1 MLALIGVRNG
11 DCNYFTFSMETN
23 VNNMHNPPTNM
34 DNIFCP
40 AENSFY
46 VLQKS
51 QKSQKFC
58 KILNIIV

>member
-23 VNNMHNPPTNM
+23 VNKMHNSPTNM

-40 AENSFY
+40 AEMAEMAE
-46 VLQKS
+46 
-51 QKSQKFC
+51 
-58 KILNIIV
+58 ILITI